1 MKIYDSSGAL
11 LENPDMSA
19 GYLEPREVVHHA
31 AVSAVTHEA
40 VLTFPGG
47 RLTHTVTDTPAK
59 PAWDEVVSYTYHLH
73 PPDRVDEVQAQLD
86 TMQADNDAAHDDV
99 YAAITEL
106 GDLLCGLL

>member
-1 MKIYDSSGAL
+1 MTYYDESGNV

-19 GYLEPREVVHHA
+19 GYLFPLETIHHDFVA
-31 AVSAVTHEA
+31 AVTHEET
-40 VLTFPGG
+40 LTFPGG
-47 RLTHTVTDTPAK
+47 SLTYTVTDTPAQA
-59 PAWDEVVSYTYHLH
+59 AWDEVVSYTYHLH